1 VPIRSGTTVI
11 ARVDGEVVHLV
22 LKPLPL
28 TKPAAL
34 DDPQTFE
41 DHPFADAVRAFAQSC
56 NEIGKKRAKALQ
68 NWSDQ
73 VTSADALA
81 AWTDQPSQLRLTFAQ
96 LHADQELKSLLDAK
110 QAAARKARRRHGHH
124 GQEADHV

>member
-1 VPIRSGTTVI
+1 MI

-28 TKPAAL
+28 TNAKAL
-34 DDPQTFE
+34 DDPDTFAG
-41 DHPFADAVRAFAQSC
+41 HPYADAVQAFAQSC
-56 NEIGKKRAKALQ
+56 NEIGQKRAKALQ

-96 LHADQELKSLLDAK
+96 LHADQELQSLIDAK
-110 QAAARKARRRHGHH
+110 QAAARRARHAHRHH
-124 GQEADHV
+124 GQGAGHV